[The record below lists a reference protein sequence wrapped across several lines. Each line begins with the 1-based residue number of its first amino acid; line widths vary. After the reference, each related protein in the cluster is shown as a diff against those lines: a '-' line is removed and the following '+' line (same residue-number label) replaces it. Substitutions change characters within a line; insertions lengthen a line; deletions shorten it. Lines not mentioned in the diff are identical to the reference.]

1 MHGDS
6 STVMLCSVIFKIIC
20 YLLAVTTFYSEFTSV
35 IKTTNTKKRN
45 STNMQC
51 FMGLNDE
58 LDGVGDVN
66 SANTVLCV

>member
-1 MHGDS
+1 
-6 STVMLCSVIFKIIC
+6 MLCSVIFKIIC
-20 YLLAVTTFYSEFTSV
+20 YLLTVTTFYNEFTYQRNSV